1 MQVLEAVL
9 QISAAVANKKKKI
22 KYEDRSDVI
31 DNEIRKRFYKW
42 HLKAIAWL
50 DFDDVSQIIRAHIY
64 KKWDQWDQVRPIEP
78 WLNKIISNQLK
89 NILRNNYSNYARPC
103 ISCKHNQSQES
114 SSGQLSYFCAF
125 TKSGTQSSE
134 CPDFAK
140 WEKTRK
146 QAYNIKIPVSLETN
160 EYDRSTSP
168 EDHYEIQNA
177 IGLMHL
183 KMREHLNDRHYIIYK
198 MLFIDN
204 IEEETVAKVLGYKSN
219 EKGRKA
225 GYKQIKNLKNFY
237 KKIAKKI
244 CEETD
249 IFFE

>member
-1 MQVLEAVL
+1 
-9 QISAAVANKKKKI
+9 VANKNKI
-22 KYEDRSDVI
+22 TYEDKSDVI

-42 HLKAIAWL
+42 HLKALAWL
-50 DFDDVSQIIRAHIY
+50 DFDDVSQIIRAHIF
-64 KKWDQWDQVRPIEP
+64 KKWEQWDQTRPIEP

-103 ISCKHNQSQES
+103 ISCKYNQSQES
-114 SSGQLSYFCAF
+114 TQGQIANFCGLTSSGM
-125 TKSGTQSSE
+125 QSSE

-168 EDHYEIQNA
+168 EDHYEVHDA
-177 IGLMHL
+177 IKIMHL
-183 KMREHLNDRHYIIYK
+183 KMRVYLNDRHYIIYK

-204 IEEETVAKVLGYKSN
+204 IEEEVVAKVLGYKSN

-237 KKIAKKI
+237 KKIARKI